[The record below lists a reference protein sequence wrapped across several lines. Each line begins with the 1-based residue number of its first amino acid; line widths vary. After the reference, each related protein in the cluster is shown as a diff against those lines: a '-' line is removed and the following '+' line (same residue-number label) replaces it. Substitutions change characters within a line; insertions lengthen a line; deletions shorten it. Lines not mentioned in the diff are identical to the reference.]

1 MSESITGYID
11 HIIFRNE
18 DNGYTVMVLKGV
30 SEEDEL
36 TCVGSFPVV
45 TQGASVELEGNFTQH
60 PVYGK
65 QFQAVR
71 LTEKM
76 PEDALAMERY
86 LGSGAIKGIGAALA
100 GRIVRHFGDDTF
112 QIVENEP
119 ERLSEVKGISEKK
132 AREIAM
138 QIAEKSAMK
147 EFLKKE
153 LYSFRAV
160 AAILARWLL
169 LAVPTGL
176 VCGAVGTAFHLAV
189 EHVTEWRAEHIWLLW
204 LLPVAG
210 LAIVALYKVTGCEG
224 MGTNNVIRA
233 VHSGE
238 SVSPL
243 LVPAIFFGTVLTHLC
258 GGSAGREGA
267 ALQMGGSIGYNIAKL
282 FRFSDHDRRTATAC
296 GMAAFFS
303 ALFGTPLSATLFGI
317 MVEDV
322 GLAFSVAFVPGFAAA
337 LIAYGVSLACGI
349 SPTHFEL
356 TAPALSIDSTLLVAV
371 LGVACALV
379 ARAFCWL
386 LHTME
391 HEMPRRLPNPWVR
404 AVVGG
409 AAVVALSY
417 LMGVGRYNGAGMGV
431 ITAAVEQGQALPW
444 DFICKILLTALTL
457 SAGFK
462 GGEVVPSFYIGATFG
477 CAFGPLLG
485 LPAGFSAAV
494 GLVSVF
500 CGATNTLIPSI
511 LLAYELFGGV
521 GLELIALG
529 CGVCY
534 MLSGTHGLYSSQLFV
549 TEKLLSEYTE
559 SWGKRLR
566 K

>member
-1 MSESITGYID
+1 
-11 HIIFRNE
+11 
-18 DNGYTVMVLKGV
+18 
-30 SEEDEL
+30 
-36 TCVGSFPVV
+36 
-45 TQGASVELEGNFTQH
+45 
-60 PVYGK
+60 
-65 QFQAVR
+65 
-71 LTEKM
+71 
-76 PEDALAMERY
+76 
-86 LGSGAIKGIGAALA
+86 
-100 GRIVRHFGDDTF
+100 
-112 QIVENEP
+112 
-119 ERLSEVKGISEKK
+119 
-132 AREIAM
+132 
-138 QIAEKSAMK
+138 MK

-169 LAVPTGL
+169 LAIPTGL

-204 LLPVAG
+204 LLPAAG

-238 SVSPL
+238 ASARCWCRPSSSARCSPTSAAARPDARARL
-243 LVPAIFFGTVLTHLC
+243 CRWAEASATTSQSSSASPTTTAARPQPAAWRRSSRHC
-258 GGSAGREGA
+258 SA
-267 ALQMGGSIGYNIAKL
+267 
-282 FRFSDHDRRTATAC
+282 RRC
-296 GMAAFFS
+296 RRLSS
-303 ALFGTPLSATLFGI
+303 ASWWRTWASRSRWPLSPASPPPSSSMASRCLRH
-317 MVEDV
+317 
-322 GLAFSVAFVPGFAAA
+322 LSYHFA
-337 LIAYGVSLACGI
+337 
-349 SPTHFEL
+349 L

-391 HEMPRRLPNPWVR
+391 HEMPPSAEPWVR

-444 DFICKILLTALTL
+444 DFICKMLLTALTL

-462 GGEVVPSFYIGATFG
+462 GGEVVPSFYFGATFG

-549 TEKLLSEYTE
+549 TEKLLSGIRRL
-559 SWGKRLR
+559 GKRLHH
-566 K
+566 

>member
-1 MSESITGYID
+1 
-11 HIIFRNE
+11 
-18 DNGYTVMVLKGV
+18 
-30 SEEDEL
+30 
-36 TCVGSFPVV
+36 
-45 TQGASVELEGNFTQH
+45 
-60 PVYGK
+60 
-65 QFQAVR
+65 
-71 LTEKM
+71 
-76 PEDALAMERY
+76 
-86 LGSGAIKGIGAALA
+86 
-100 GRIVRHFGDDTF
+100 
-112 QIVENEP
+112 
-119 ERLSEVKGISEKK
+119 
-132 AREIAM
+132 
-138 QIAEKSAMK
+138 MK
-147 EFLKKE
+147 DFLKKE
-153 LYSFRAV
+153 LYSLRAV
-160 AAILARWLL
+160 TAILARWLL

-189 EHVTEWRAEHIWLLW
+189 EHVTEWRGEHVWLLW
-204 LLPVAG
+204 LLPLAG
-210 LAIVALYKVTGCEG
+210 LAIVALYKLTGCEG

-243 LVPAIFFGTVLTHLC
+243 LVPAIFLGTVLTHLC

-303 ALFGTPLSATLFGI
+303 ALFGTPLAATLFGI

-349 SPTHFEL
+349 APTHFGL
-356 TAPALSIDSTLLVAV
+356 TAPALSIDTALLAAV
-371 LGVACALV
+371 LGAACALV
-379 ARAFCWL
+379 SRGFCWL

-417 LMGVGRYNGAGMGV
+417 LMGVGRYNGAGMDV
-431 ITAAVEQGQALPW
+431 IMDAVELEQALPW
-444 DFICKILLTALTL
+444 DFVCKMVLTVLTL
-457 SAGFK
+457 SVGFK

-477 CAFGPLLG
+477 CVVGPLLG

-494 GLVSVF
+494 GLVCVF
-500 CGATNTLIPSI
+500 CGATNTLVASI
-511 LLAYELFGGV
+511 VLAAELFSGAGFELMALAC
-521 GLELIALG
+521 GLS
-529 CGVCY
+529 Y
-534 MLSGTHGLYSSQLFV
+534 MFSGYHSLYSSQGFRTSKLFSEFLQPKE
-549 TEKLLSEYTE
+549 EK
-559 SWGKRLR
+559 
-566 K
+566 

>member
-1 MSESITGYID
+1 
-11 HIIFRNE
+11 
-18 DNGYTVMVLKGV
+18 
-30 SEEDEL
+30 
-36 TCVGSFPVV
+36 
-45 TQGASVELEGNFTQH
+45 
-60 PVYGK
+60 
-65 QFQAVR
+65 
-71 LTEKM
+71 
-76 PEDALAMERY
+76 
-86 LGSGAIKGIGAALA
+86 
-100 GRIVRHFGDDTF
+100 
-112 QIVENEP
+112 
-119 ERLSEVKGISEKK
+119 
-132 AREIAM
+132 
-138 QIAEKSAMK
+138 MK

-303 ALFGTPLSATLFGI
+303 ALFGTPLAAACFAM

-322 GLAFSVAFVPGFAAA
+322 GLTFTSAFVPAFTSA
-337 LIAYGVSLACGI
+337 LIAYGCSLVFGI
-349 SPTHFEL
+349 APTHFAL
-356 TAPALSIDSTLLVAV
+356 TAPELNVRTALLVIL
-371 LGVACALV
+371 LGVACAAVSRL
-379 ARAFCWL
+379 FCYT
-386 LHTME
+386 LHFME
-391 HEMPRRLPNPWVR
+391 HTVPKLLPNPWVR
-404 AVVGG
+404 VFAGGVLVVGF
-409 AAVVALSY
+409 SY
-417 LMGVGRYNGAGMGV
+417 LFGVGRYNGAGMSV

-444 DFICKILLTALTL
+444 DFLCKIFLTALTL
-457 SAGFK
+457 ACGFK
-462 GGEVVPSFYIGATFG
+462 GGEVVPSFFVGATFG
-477 CAFGPLLG
+477 CVVGPLLG
-485 LPAGFSAAV
+485 LPAGFAAAV
-494 GLVSVF
+494 GLVSIF
-500 CGATNTLIPSI
+500 CGATNVLIPSI
-511 LLAYELFGGV
+511 LLGFELFSGA

-529 CGVCY
+529 CGICF
-534 MLSGTHGLYSSQLFV
+534 MLSGHHGLYSSQTFV
-549 TEKLLSEYTE
+549 TNKLRSEYMSHKWRVKVKKAE
-559 SWGKRLR
+559 E
-566 K
+566 

>member
-1 MSESITGYID
+1 MTAARPRPAAWRRSSG
-11 HIIFRNE
+11 
-18 DNGYTVMVLKGV
+18 
-30 SEEDEL
+30 
-36 TCVGSFPVV
+36 
-45 TQGASVELEGNFTQH
+45 
-60 PVYGK
+60 
-65 QFQAVR
+65 AVR
-71 LTEKM
+71 HAAGGDPLRHHGGGRG
-76 PEDALAMERY
+76 PCV
-86 LGSGAIKGIGAALA
+86 LGGLCA
-100 GRIVRHFGDDTF
+100 
-112 QIVENEP
+112 
-119 ERLSEVKGISEKK
+119 RL
-132 AREIAM
+132 
-138 QIAEKSAMK
+138 
-147 EFLKKE
+147 
-153 LYSFRAV
+153 
-160 AAILARWLL
+160 
-169 LAVPTGL
+169 
-176 VCGAVGTAFHLAV
+176 
-189 EHVTEWRAEHIWLLW
+189 
-204 LLPVAG
+204 
-210 LAIVALYKVTGCEG
+210 
-224 MGTNNVIRA
+224 
-233 VHSGE
+233 
-238 SVSPL
+238 
-243 LVPAIFFGTVLTHLC
+243 
-258 GGSAGREGA
+258 
-267 ALQMGGSIGYNIAKL
+267 
-282 FRFSDHDRRTATAC
+282 RRR
-296 GMAAFFS
+296 
-303 ALFGTPLSATLFGI
+303 PH
-317 MVEDV
+317 
-322 GLAFSVAFVPGFAAA
+322 
-337 LIAYGVSLACGI
+337 AYGVSLACGI
-349 SPTHFEL
+349 APTHFGL
-356 TAPALSIDSTLLVAV
+356 TAPALSSTRPFWRRAGRSLCA
-371 LGVACALV
+371 GVPG
-379 ARAFCWL
+379 FCWL

-559 SWGKRLR
+559 SWGKRLHH
-566 K
+566 

>member
-1 MSESITGYID
+1 M
-11 HIIFRNE
+11 
-18 DNGYTVMVLKGV
+18 
-30 SEEDEL
+30 
-36 TCVGSFPVV
+36 
-45 TQGASVELEGNFTQH
+45 
-60 PVYGK
+60 
-65 QFQAVR
+65 
-71 LTEKM
+71 
-76 PEDALAMERY
+76 
-86 LGSGAIKGIGAALA
+86 
-100 GRIVRHFGDDTF
+100 
-112 QIVENEP
+112 
-119 ERLSEVKGISEKK
+119 
-132 AREIAM
+132 
-138 QIAEKSAMK
+138 
-147 EFLKKE
+147 
-153 LYSFRAV
+153 
-160 AAILARWLL
+160 
-169 LAVPTGL
+169 
-176 VCGAVGTAFHLAV
+176 
-189 EHVTEWRAEHIWLLW
+189 
-204 LLPVAG
+204 
-210 LAIVALYKVTGCEG
+210 
-224 MGTNNVIRA
+224 
-233 VHSGE
+233 
-238 SVSPL
+238 
-243 LVPAIFFGTVLTHLC
+243 PAIFFGTVLTHLC

-409 AAVVALSY
+409 VAVVALSY

-559 SWGKRLR
+559 SWGKRLHH
-566 K
+566 